1 MNMFRPQCGLVVFG
15 VCMALGL
22 STFAQDSDSG
32 QSLAE
37 VARKMRKDTSEE
49 VKMTDSD
56 TKRLFKSVD
65 TIFDFAS
72 EDSGMPK
79 HAVVKRRMVSK
90 ADVEKYVQG
99 NLVKEEYAQR
109 FVQEEM
115 SMKKLGFI
123 PRDFNLKEFVT
134 KSSGQ
139 EIAGYYDP
147 ETKTISLL
155 NWVPVDRQ
163 EPILA
168 HELTHALQD
177 QNYDLTK
184 WMKAAQRAKGGA
196 EDESAVARKAVVE
209 GQAMVTYVDYMLKPV
224 GRTLQDTPDLLYAME
239 DTSVK
244 AMIDSQLMHD
254 SPMVMREA
262 GAFAYKEGLIFE
274 GELLHKG
281 GKQMAFAGAFAHPPR
296 NSHEVLHPETYIN
309 HEKLPALRIPDMKGV
324 LSSEYEVYDSGSIGE
339 LDVRALLK
347 QYGERK
353 IAENL
358 SSEWQ
363 GGTYVLY
370 WRKVDPS
377 AKAPVSTADLALLYI
392 SRWKS
397 PQAAARFAKFYAT
410 AVPQRYHSA
419 TAEQV
424 AACTGNSCPVFTS
437 QIATE
442 EGPVIVEQ
450 WNDNTVIVSESFDAP
465 TAGKLRMAMRNGA
478 GAAQAENLPQEEIGL
493 RLMEIPAFQ
502 AFQERIGDALA
513 VETAKSISVLQNETG
528 TLNVKAES
536 APKSGKVD

>member
-1 MNMFRPQCGLVVFG
+1 MRTFRQPCGLLLF
-15 VCMALGL
+15 L
-22 STFAQDSDSG
+22 SCITLVLPAFAQQSDSG
-32 QSLAE
+32 QSLAD
-37 VARKMRKDTSEE
+37 VARKLRKDTSDE
-49 VKMTDSD
+49 VKMNDTD

-65 TIFDFAS
+65 TIFDFSA

-99 NLVKEEYAQR
+99 NLAKEEYAQR
-109 FVQEEM
+109 FVQAEM

-139 EIAGYYDP
+139 QIAGYYDP

-155 NWVPVDRQ
+155 NWIPADRQ

-184 WMKAAQRAKGGA
+184 WMKAAQKAKGGT

-209 GQAMVTYVDYMLKPV
+209 GQAMVVYIDYMLKPM
-224 GRTLQDTPDLLYAME
+224 GRTLQNTPDLLYSME
-239 DTSVK
+239 DPAVK
-244 AMIDSQLMHD
+244 GMIDSQLVHD

-262 GAFAYKEGLIFE
+262 GGFAYKEGLIFE
-274 GELLHKG
+274 GELLRKG
-281 GKQMAFAGAFAHPPR
+281 GKEMAFAGAFTRPPR
-296 NSHEVLHPETYIN
+296 NSHEVLHPDTYIN
-309 HEKLPALRIPDMKGV
+309 REKLPLLSIPDMKDV
-324 LSSEYEVYDSGSIGE
+324 LKDQYEVYDSGSIGE

-347 QYGERK
+347 QYGERR
-353 IAENL
+353 IADDL

-363 GGTYVLY
+363 GGSYVLY
-370 WRKVDPS
+370 WRKLDS
-377 AKAPVSTADLALLYI
+377 TAQAPATTADLALLYI

-397 PQAAARFAKFYAT
+397 PHSAARFAKFYAG
-410 AVPQRYHSA
+410 AVSQRYKTA

-424 AACTGNSCPVFTS
+424 AACSGTNCPASTA
-437 QIATE
+437 QITTE

-450 WNDNTVIVSESFDAP
+450 WSDNTVIVSESFDAP
-465 TAGKLRMAMRNGA
+465 TAGKLRMAMRNNA
-478 GAAQAENLPQEEIGL
+478 PATQADNLPQQEIGL
-493 RLMEIPAFQ
+493 RLLEIPAFQ
-502 AFQERIGDALA
+502 AYEDKVGDAIAAGILKQLGA
-513 VETAKSISVLQNETG
+513 NSQPVSMPSR
-528 TLNVKAES
+528 
-536 APKSGKVD
+536 

>member
-1 MNMFRPQCGLVVFG
+1 MRTFRQHC
-15 VCMALGL
+15 ALFL
-22 STFAQDSDSG
+22 FLLCITLEVPAFAQEPDSG
-32 QSLAE
+32 QSLAD
-37 VARKMRKDTSEE
+37 VARKLRKDTSDE
-49 VKMTDSD
+49 VKMNDAD

-65 TIFDFAS
+65 TIFDFSS

-99 NLVKEEYAQR
+99 NLAKEEYAQR
-109 FVQEEM
+109 FVQAEM

-139 EIAGYYDP
+139 QIAGYYDP

-155 NWVPVDRQ
+155 NWIPADRQ

-184 WMKAAQRAKGGA
+184 WMKAAQKAKGGT
-196 EDESAVARKAVVE
+196 EDENAVARKAVVE
-209 GQAMVTYVDYMLKPV
+209 GQAMVVYIDYMLKPM
-224 GRTLQDTPDLLYAME
+224 GRTLQNTPGLLYSME
-239 DTSVK
+239 DPAVK
-244 AMIDSQLMHD
+244 GMIDSQLVHD

-262 GAFAYKEGLIFE
+262 GGFAYKEGLIFE

-281 GKQMAFAGAFAHPPR
+281 GKGMAFSGAFARPPR
-296 NSHEVLHPETYIN
+296 NSHEVLHPEAYIN
-309 HEKLPALRIPDMKGV
+309 REKLPALSIPDMKDV
-324 LSSEYEVYDSGSIGE
+324 LKDQYEVYDSGSVGE

-347 QYGERK
+347 QYGERR
-353 IAENL
+353 IADDL

-363 GGTYVLY
+363 GGSYVLY
-370 WRKVDPS
+370 WRKGDS
-377 AKAPVSTADLALLYI
+377 KAQAPATTADLALLYI

-397 PQAAARFAKFYAT
+397 PHSAARFAKFYAG
-410 AVPQRYHSA
+410 AVSQRYKSA

-424 AACTGNSCPVFTS
+424 AACSGNNCPSSTAQF
-437 QIATE
+437 ATE

-450 WNDNTVIVSESFDAP
+450 WNDNSVIVSESFDGP
-465 TAGKLRMAMRNGA
+465 TAGKLRMAMRNNA
-478 GAAQAENLPQEEIGL
+478 GAAQAENLPQEEIGM
-493 RLMEIPAFQ
+493 RLLGIPAFEGFEERLGEAVAAEILEEFRVNSQ
-502 AFQERIGDALA
+502 AA
-513 VETAKSISVLQNETG
+513 IS
-528 TLNVKAES
+528 KPS
-536 APKSGKVD
+536 R

>member
-1 MNMFRPQCGLVVFG
+1 MRTFRQRCALLATGLCIAVFP
-15 VCMALGL
+15 
-22 STFAQDSDSG
+22 TFAQEADSG
-32 QSLAE
+32 QSLGD
-37 VARKMRKDTSEE
+37 VARKLRKDTSEE
-49 VKMTDSD
+49 VKMTDGD

-72 EDSGMPK
+72 EDTGMPK

-90 ADVEKYVQG
+90 DDVQKFVQG
-99 NLVKEEYAQR
+99 NLAKEEYAQR

-123 PRDFNLKEFVT
+123 PRNFNLKEFMT

-155 NWVPVDRQ
+155 NWVPADRQ
-163 EPILA
+163 ESILA

-184 WMKAAQRAKGGA
+184 WMKSAEKSKGGA

-209 GQAMVTYVDYMLKPV
+209 GQAMVTYVDYILKPV

-281 GKQMAFAGAFAHPPR
+281 GKQMAFAGAFARPPR
-296 NSHEVLHPETYIN
+296 NSHEVLHPETYISG
-309 HEKLPALRIPDMKGV
+309 EKLPALRIPDMKAV
-324 LSSEYEVYDSGSIGE
+324 LNNQYDVYDSGSIGE

-353 IAENL
+353 IADEL
-358 SSEWQ
+358 SSFWQ
-363 GGTYVLY
+363 GGSYVLY
-370 WRKVDPS
+370 RRKSEAGAD
-377 AKAPVSTADLALLYI
+377 APVTTADLALLYV

-397 PQAAARFAKFYAT
+397 LQAATRFAKFYAG
-410 AVPQRYHSA
+410 AVPQRYKSA
-419 TAEQV
+419 TAQPV
-424 AACTGNSCPVFTS
+424 TACSGDSCPVSIT

-442 EGPVIVEQ
+442 EGPVIVER
-450 WNDNTVIVSESFDAP
+450 WNDNTVMVSESFDAP
-465 TAGKLRMAMRNGA
+465 TAGKLRTAMRSGTPA
-478 GAAQAENLPQEEIGL
+478 TQAENLPQEEIGL
-493 RLMEIPAFQ
+493 RLMEIPAFHE
-502 AFQERIGDALA
+502 FQERMGDAVAAAIVRALQGTSQA
-513 VETAKSISVLQNETG
+513 PIS
-528 TLNVKAES
+528 TLS
-536 APKSGKVD
+536 R

>member
-1 MNMFRPQCGLVVFG
+1 MRTFLQRCMLLATGLCIVVFP
-15 VCMALGL
+15 
-22 STFAQDSDSG
+22 TFAQQADSG
-32 QSLAE
+32 QSLGD
-37 VARKMRKDTSEE
+37 VARKLRKDTSEE
-49 VKMTDSD
+49 VKMTDGD
-56 TKRLFKSVD
+56 TQRLFKSVD

-72 EDSGMPK
+72 EDTGMPK

-90 ADVEKYVQG
+90 EDVQKFVQG
-99 NLVKEEYAQR
+99 NLAKEEYAQR

-123 PRDFNLKEFVT
+123 PRNFNLKEFMT

-155 NWVPVDRQ
+155 NRVPAHRQ
-163 EPILA
+163 ESILA

-177 QNYDLTK
+177 QNFDLTK
-184 WMKAAQRAKGGA
+184 WMKSAEKSKGGA

-281 GKQMAFAGAFAHPPR
+281 GKEMAFAGAFARPPR
-296 NSHEVLHPETYIN
+296 NSHQVLHPETYIN
-309 HEKLPALRIPDMKGV
+309 GEKLPALQIPDMKVV
-324 LSSEYEVYDSGSIGE
+324 LNNQYDVYDSGSIGE

-347 QYGERK
+347 QYGERRS
-353 IAENL
+353 ADEL
-358 SSEWQ
+358 SSFWQ
-363 GGTYVLY
+363 GGSYVLY
-370 WRKVDPS
+370 RRKSDAGPG
-377 AKAPVSTADLALLYI
+377 APVTTADLALLYI

-397 PQAAARFAKFYAT
+397 PQAATRFAKFYAG
-410 AVPQRYHSA
+410 AVPQRYKTA
-419 TAEQV
+419 TPEQV
-424 AACTGNSCPVFTS
+424 ATCTGTSCPVSTA
-437 QIATE
+437 QVATE

-450 WNDNTVIVSESFDAP
+450 WSDNTVIVSESFDAP
-465 TAGKLRMAMRNGA
+465 TAGKLRTAVRNGA
-478 GAAQAENLPQEEIGL
+478 GATQAENLPQEEIGL
-493 RLMEIPAFQ
+493 RLLEIPAFQ
-502 AFQERIGDALA
+502 AFEDRIGDAIA
-513 VETAKSISVLQNETG
+513 AEIAKEIRLNSPTSIHDQN
-528 TLNVKAES
+528 
-536 APKSGKVD
+536 